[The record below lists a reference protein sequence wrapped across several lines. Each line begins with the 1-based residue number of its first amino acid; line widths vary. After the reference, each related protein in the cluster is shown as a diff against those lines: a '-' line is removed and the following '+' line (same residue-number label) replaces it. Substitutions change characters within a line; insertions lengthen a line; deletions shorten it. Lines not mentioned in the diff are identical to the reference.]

1 MAEEGGKAIYMDQPQ
16 LCSWPLTTSTWLWE
30 LWSSGWAAYPD
41 LLAFIVE
48 VSLQI
53 VAGQQ
58 TSNFQQA
65 MQSAVPTAAE
75 LIHRAQKGGIT
86 RRSCTE
92 SDAFKAS
99 SKAICNDKQSK
110 GFLLVTE
117 VFGTMENY
125 TTISP
130 VATKEKYMYMISE
143 DPIQRDL
150 REKWCFHAH
159 LNSRGMEWNGMGK
172 VGTLGTYIY
181 LHNGDGD
188 DDAWTMVHL
197 QKNILPTFFL
207 SFLTKI
213 TTMHYLPAWWASFN
227 KWTEWYTSL
236 DTSNSVC
243 DSKPI
248 NIYIYRKEN
257 ADGWHWWASLQWS
270 LRVKMLWNEVWA
282 TIM

>member
-1 MAEEGGKAIYMDQPQ
+1 MRVIETAGELGGRSKPGGGKRPDALVSIKSHGRRGWKSHLYGPASAV
-16 LCSWPLTTSTWLWE
+16 LLTTDHKHMVVRALEFWV
-30 LWSSGWAAYPD
+30 SSVSGFAC
-41 LLAFIVE
+41 LVIVE

-92 SDAFKAS
+92 SDTFRAS

-213 TTMHYLPAWWASFN
+213 TTMHYLPAW
-227 KWTEWYTSL
+227 
-236 DTSNSVC
+236 
-243 DSKPI
+243 
-248 NIYIYRKEN
+248 
-257 ADGWHWWASLQWS
+257 
-270 LRVKMLWNEVWA
+270 
-282 TIM
+282 